1 MNHLQKW
8 FEKIAGIT
16 QEERARWELAHEV
29 FSQKK
34 MDVAAFQKPACWRRR
49 SAFSGIQQNA

>member
-16 QEERARWELAHEV
+16 QEERARWELAQEV
-29 FSQKK
+29 FSKKK

-49 SAFSGIQQNA
+49 SFLSATRQN